1 MWSPGTELGSCDW
14 VACLQPPL
22 PPPSSHLQVSGWS
35 GTPIPFGQTVQFVC
49 QRGYHFKVDREPYI
63 VVNSGL
69 FQSQDDYHQTH
80 VTFTCQDG
88 LAEGMEDLRGFFD
101 VPSSEEEWPRC
112 LLGKLQPPLEVLSV
126 ALLIFRSP

>member
-49 QRGYHFKVDREPYI
+49 ERGYHF
-63 VVNSGL
+63 
-69 FQSQDDYHQTH
+69 QDDYHQTH

-88 LAEGMEDLRGFFD
+88 QAEGMEDLRGFFD
-101 VPSSEEEWPRC
+101 VPSSKEEWPRC